1 MDAVPRLRPFPDDCL
16 PPEDEYSSREAL
28 YAAINA
34 WAASRGYA
42 FVTGRS
48 RKTPNGRQQV
58 VFSCDRGAGRTPD
71 ASATRKRLTT
81 TKRTGCQ
88 FSVLAKEGLNQ
99 GSWKLTHRPGKEY
112 AIHNHEPSTQA
123 SAHPV
128 HRRVS
133 SADMSTI
140 HNLANA
146 GVAPKEIRSYL
157 RTHSKTLATQQDV
170 YNCIA
175 RGKRDLAKGQSNIHA
190 LANELDAEGFWNR
203 MQLDEN
209 GRVTAVLFAHPQ
221 SLAYLKSYPDLLV
234 LDCTY
239 KTNKYKMPLL
249 DIVGVDACQRSFCI
263 AFAFL
268 SGESEGDYTWAL
280 DRLRSMYELCG
291 ARLPSVILT
300 DRCLACMN
308 AVSRCFPAAA
318 SLLCLWH
325 ANKAVLRHC
334 MSSFTTNTE
343 DADKVARWKEFYQSW
358 HKIVGSKDD
367 QTFEERLQTL
377 KDRYSTGY
385 AREVGY
391 IIETWL
397 DLYKEK
403 LVKVWVDRHLH
414 FGNVVTSRGEGIHE
428 LIKIY
433 LNTSQLDLFEA
444 WRSIKLAVLNQ
455 LSELQANQAKQQIR
469 TPIELSGALYSSIRG
484 WVSHEALRKVE
495 EQRKRLLT
503 NALPNCTGFF
513 TATFGLPCAHV
524 LEPLLCLDQPLQL
537 EHFHTHWH
545 LQREG
550 IPQLI
555 LEPRLQSDTA
565 TAKSRLPITSTQRE
579 PSAFEGVEATLRAR
593 ALPTCS
599 KCHEQ
604 GHRMTSK
611 ACPLRYEHLLQP
623 SKPTALASESA
634 ITAPEVLSLPAA
646 SPSPDALSCS
656 ASPAAHTPSLPHYS
670 RSENQLSQMP
680 QSPDTQSP
688 LQESMPVLTSPGA
701 LEIQP
706 PRKSP
711 SSVPALSYQDPRA
724 IYERYVTARR
734 DWYAAQPRGSVK
746 TNQLYRRAMGLPQRY
761 TKVDYAWCCD
771 YKQMGRLCET
781 PTGMREWTKEEMMA
795 YLDWNQTEDERVD
808 ALVAKEMAND
818 PLVNRRRGMKH
829 IWKSIE
835 QDISEQEALH
845 SKNNLAG
852 DVIIVSPLDE

>member
-1 MDAVPRLRPFPDDCL
+1 MERVEDSNHFPDDCL

-34 WAASRGYA
+34 WAAPRGYA

-58 VFSCDRGAGRTPD
+58 VFNCDRGAGRTPD
-71 ASATRKRLTT
+71 ALTVRQRQTT

-88 FSVLAKEGLNQ
+88 FSVLAKEGLDKV
-99 GSWKLTHRPGKEY
+99 SWKLTHRPSSEY
-112 AIHNHEPSTQA
+112 AIHNHEPSTQR

-128 HRRVS
+128 HRKLS
-133 SADMSTI
+133 HADMSTV

-157 RTHSKTLATQQDV
+157 RNHSETLATQQDI

-175 RGKRDLAKGQSNIHA
+175 QGKRDLAKGQSNIHA
-190 LANELDAEGFWNR
+190 LANELDREGFWNR
-203 MQLDEN
+203 MQLDED

-221 SLAYLKSYPDLLV
+221 SLAYLRCYPDLLI

-249 DIVGVDACQRSFCI
+249 DIVGVDACQRSFCV

-268 SGESEGDYTWAL
+268 SGEDERDYIWAL

-308 AVSRCFPAAA
+308 AVSRCFPTAA

-325 ANKAVLRHC
+325 ANKAVLRYC
-334 MSSFTTNTE
+334 LSSFTRNTE
-343 DADKVARWKEFYQSW
+343 DADKVQQWKEFYQSW
-358 HKIVGSKDD
+358 HELVGSTDD
-367 QTFEERLQTL
+367 KAFEERLQRL
-377 KDRYSTGY
+377 KDRYVPNHT
-385 AREVGY
+385 REVGY

-455 LSELQANQAKQQIR
+455 LTELQANQAKQQIR
-469 TPIELSGALYSSIRG
+469 TPIELSGTLYSNIRG

-495 EQRKRLLT
+495 EQRKRLLK
-503 NALPNCTGFF
+503 NELPDCTGVF

-524 LEPLLCLDQPLQL
+524 LEPLFHQDQPLQL
-537 EHFHTHWH
+537 QHFHTHWH
-545 LQREG
+545 LQRG
-550 IPQLI
+550 GTPQLI
-555 LEPRLQSDTA
+555 LEPRQQFDIVTR
-565 TAKSRLPITSTQRE
+565 KSKLPMTSTQRE
-579 PSAFEGVEATLRAR
+579 ASAFEAVEATLRTR

-599 KCHEQ
+599 NCHER
-604 GHRMTSK
+604 GHHMRSK
-611 ACPLRYEHLLQP
+611 ACPLRYQNLLQP
-623 SKPTALASESA
+623 FAPAAVAPGSRTTASGA
-634 ITAPEVLSLPAA
+634 LSLTEA
-646 SPSPDALSCS
+646 SPPPGALDRSVLPI
-656 ASPAAHTPSLPHYS
+656 AQEPSLPHVP
-670 RSENQLSQMP
+670 RSEATAFQMP
-680 QSPDTQSP
+680 PSPETPLLLQESIMQVLTLPDAPATQSP
-688 LQESMPVLTSPGA
+688 SRESSPMA
-701 LEIQP
+701 P
-706 PRKSP
+706 T
-711 SSVPALSYQDPRA
+711 LSYQDPRA
-724 IYERYVTARR
+724 IYDKYVAARE
-734 DWYAAQPRGSVK
+734 DWYTAQPRGSVK
-746 TNQLYRRAMGLPQRY
+746 TNQLYRKAMKLPQRY
-761 TKVDYAWCCD
+761 TKADYTWCCD
-771 YKQMGRLCET
+771 YKQMGGRCKT
-781 PTGMREWTKEEMMA
+781 STGTRDWTKEEMMA
-795 YLDWNQTEDERVD
+795 YLDWSRAEDERVE
-808 ALVAKEMAND
+808 ALVAKEMGNN
-818 PLVNRRRGMKH
+818 PLASRRRGMKH

-835 QDISEQEALH
+835 QDTKEQQALR
-845 SKNNLAG
+845 SNKKLAE
-852 DVIIVSPLDE
+852 DCIIVSA